1 MRTTRS
7 LLPVIFIALLFVAC
21 TANRQ
26 RYERVLQRAHEQNQA
41 YDSITN
47 IDSLRLAAEYFD
59 RHGSANER
67 MRAHYL
73 LGCAYRDMGDAPRAL
88 EAYHDAADRADT
100 TSNDCDYGLLC
111 RVHSQTGAIFYDQ
124 LLPYDDI
131 EEREAQYRY
140 AMYAKDTLS
149 AINAIEK
156 KAEGYEL
163 LGMTD
168 SFISIVQHASDLY
181 RKYGYKKE
189 AAMAL
194 GPIISS
200 LIDKKQVEE
209 AKKCIDIYVLESG
222 AVVDGELSDSKA
234 LFDYYRGLYFLI
246 VDKNDSANYY
256 FRRLLKPSNISDCHE
271 AAYRG
276 LFLLYKQT
284 GNQDSLVKYANLAYK
299 MMESS
304 LAVTAKN
311 DLQRMHSLYNYSQY
325 KRETIKM
332 SEKAYRN
339 KLVSMF
345 AIACCISLLFLGIW
359 FFRQQKM
366 KKKKEMDSMR
376 LKYLQDRAALEE
388 AQHDL
393 MAIKESSYQQLIE
406 EKMML
411 INMLEERNKKY
422 EESQNIKKRKTT
434 KEELQATDIYKRIQY
449 ILRYPTDKM
458 YKKDWEELHQT
469 IDKLIPDFY
478 FQVHSNKRISEEDY
492 RICLLVRLYLANSEI
507 ARLIGGK
514 DSTVSMRRKRL
525 LADVFSRSGKAEDFD
540 LLIQK
545 IV

>member
-1 MRTTRS
+1 MSTTRS
-7 LLPVIFIALLFVAC
+7 LLPVIFIALLLAAC

-41 YDSITN
+41 DDSIVN
-47 IDSLRLAAEYFD
+47 VDSILKAVNYMD

-209 AKKCIDIYVLESG
+209 AKNCIDIYVLESG
-222 AVVDGELSDSKA
+222 AVVDGALSDSKA
-234 LFDYYRGLYFLI
+234 LFDYYRGL
-246 VDKNDSANYY
+246 
-256 FRRLLKPSNISDCHE
+256 
-271 AAYRG
+271 
-276 LFLLYKQT
+276 
-284 GNQDSLVKYANLAYK
+284 
-299 MMESS
+299 
-304 LAVTAKN
+304 
-311 DLQRMHSLYNYSQY
+311 
-325 KRETIKM
+325 
-332 SEKAYRN
+332 
-339 KLVSMF
+339 
-345 AIACCISLLFLGIW
+345 
-359 FFRQQKM
+359 
-366 KKKKEMDSMR
+366 
-376 LKYLQDRAALEE
+376 
-388 AQHDL
+388 
-393 MAIKESSYQQLIE
+393 
-406 EKMML
+406 
-411 INMLEERNKKY
+411 
-422 EESQNIKKRKTT
+422 
-434 KEELQATDIYKRIQY
+434 
-449 ILRYPTDKM
+449 
-458 YKKDWEELHQT
+458 
-469 IDKLIPDFY
+469 
-478 FQVHSNKRISEEDY
+478 
-492 RICLLVRLYLANSEI
+492 
-507 ARLIGGK
+507 
-514 DSTVSMRRKRL
+514 
-525 LADVFSRSGKAEDFD
+525 
-540 LLIQK
+540 
-545 IV
+545 